1 MFVYDRFIGDRR
13 WSLSGLAF
21 LTVVVLAVTAGC
33 RRQAA
38 PTRVAAGPLP
48 SSVSPGLA
56 AATLAALITEEPPTE
71 TIPPTFTVE
80 STPSPHGS
88 SGPDSATAPPSPMP
102 TSPTEAAPREPSDAR
117 TATPT
122 SPTQATPDGQ
132 VDLPTPTLVPP
143 TAIRATE
150 APSPASLEVTD
161 ARVVFHD
168 GFSEGSVGTYEPGTF
183 PWLDLLVQMGGG
195 WYGPEREPDDGIDAR
210 PLPEGYRWEASGG
223 FRSLPNGEAWWTESG
238 TEGMV
243 RLLDPA
249 GTVVVELP
257 LTIVFRSAGGRGPD
271 SGPEPTPT

>member
-1 MFVYDRFIGDRR
+1 MSVYERLTGGRR
-13 WSLSGLAF
+13 WPLDGPTL
-21 LTVVVLAVTAGC
+21 LIVVVLMVTAGC

-38 PTRVAAGPLP
+38 PTREPAGTLP

-71 TIPPTFTVE
+71 TIPSSLTVE
-80 STPSPHGS
+80 STPIRHGS
-88 SGPDSATAPPSPMP
+88 SGSDSTTVATSATP
-102 TSPTEAAPREPSDAR
+102 TSPTGATPRKSRDVR

-122 SPTQATPDGQ
+122 SPTQPTPDGQ

-143 TAIRATE
+143 TAVRATE
-150 APSPASLEVTD
+150 EPAPASLEVTD
-161 ARVVFHD
+161 VRVVFHD
-168 GFSEGSVGTYEPGTF
+168 GFSEGTVGTYEPGTS

-195 WYGPEREPDDGIDAR
+195 WYGPEREPDDGIEAM

-223 FRSLPNGEAWWTESG
+223 FGSLPNGEAWWTESG

-243 RLLDPA
+243 RLFGPA

-257 LTIVFRSAGGRGPD
+257 LRIAFRSAGGRGPD